1 MTPLYH
7 SRMAHSSP
15 SLLEG
20 LTAHLLLPPP
30 LPLLHLQHK
39 RLIRREEK
47 RVKKVK
53 RVWKSTEGQIRVR
66 KQRNREA
73 IDSFEEFKGCE
84 EGDV

>member
-7 SRMAHSSP
+7 SRMSHSSP

-20 LTAHLLLPPP
+20 LTSHLLLPPP
-30 LPLLHLQHK
+30 LLLPLHHK
-39 RLIRREEK
+39 HLIRREEK

-53 RVWKSTEGQIRVR
+53 RGWKSTERQIRVR
-66 KQRNREA
+66 KESNIEA
-73 IDSFEEFKGCE
+73 IDTLKEFKGCE